1 MAGVRGVVSGVSLQ
15 PKCGIRLL
23 AAACLTAA
31 TMLAGCTS
39 SAKLS
44 DLGKPSD
51 QTAATD
57 TNSDNTTSAPADV
70 TGSIVTQPAEPGPSG
85 EPVAPLAKPGFL
97 GDDPNDDLQLGKKYF
112 RNNSFGL
119 AQKSFQSAVEKHPND
134 AEAWVGLAASYDR
147 LRRFDLA
154 DRAYAQAI
162 RLVGPTAEILN
173 NQGFSF
179 MLRGDYERAHKTLQQ
194 AEARDPANPYI
205 QANLKLLEESYRNG
219 KSVQ

>member
-1 MAGVRGVVSGVSLQ
+1 MRRVVLGVLHR
-15 PKCGIRLL
+15 PKGGIYLL
-23 AAACLTAA
+23 GAVCIVTAM
-31 TMLAGCTS
+31 TLPGCTS

-44 DLGKPSD
+44 DLGKPND
-51 QTAATD
+51 QIATASPDASSGD
-57 TNSDNTTSAPADV
+57 TTNTPGDV

-119 AQKSFQSAVEKHPND
+119 AQKSFQSAIEKHPND

-147 LRRFDLA
+147 LRRFDLS
-154 DRAYAQAI
+154 DRAYAQAV
-162 RLVGPTAEILN
+162 RLVGPTPEILN

-179 MLRGDYERAHKTLQQ
+179 MLRGDYQRAHKTLQQ
-194 AEARDPANPYI
+194 AEAKDPGNPYI
-205 QANLKLLEESYRNG
+205 QANLRLLEESYRDG